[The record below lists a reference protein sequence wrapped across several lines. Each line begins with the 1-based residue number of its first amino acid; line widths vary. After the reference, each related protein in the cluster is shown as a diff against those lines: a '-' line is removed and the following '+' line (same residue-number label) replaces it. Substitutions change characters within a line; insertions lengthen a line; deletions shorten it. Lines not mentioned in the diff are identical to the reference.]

1 MAICILN
8 CRQRP
13 ENTGPMGVHMETHD
27 KFVTVAPAKL
37 NINLD
42 VSGRTIDGYH
52 PIRSIMQA
60 IEGRGLGDPVR
71 LHVLGKPGKYGNV
84 MVDCTEDTI
93 TIAACRRLEEESGK
107 SLPALITIEKSI
119 PIGVGL
125 GGGSSDAAAALRLL
139 NVAFDLGYTVEQL
152 AFMSQPIGNDVPFL
166 VYGGRAS
173 VSMAG
178 KEIGNIIR
186 LLPKNLYYVV
196 CLDSATGPFSTE
208 IMYRLLDEQRRD
220 WKTEKPLESND
231 FASLVFRLAP
241 SSRSLLEI
249 LRKEGNAV
257 ESGVTGKG
265 PAVFAGYGSYEEA
278 SAVKAA
284 VRQLAGQEV
293 RVRSARSSDAF

>member
-1 MAICILN
+1 MTIRILN

-13 ENTGPMGVHMETHD
+13 ERTGPMGVRMGTPD

-37 NINLD
+37 NITLN
-42 VSGRTIDGYH
+42 VSGRATDGYH

-60 IEGRGLGDPVR
+60 IEGRGLGDPMR
-71 LHVLGKPGKYGNV
+71 LHVLGKPGKGGNI
-84 MVDCTEDTI
+84 MVECPEDTI
-93 TIAACRRLEEESGK
+93 TIAACRRLEEESGR

-119 PIGVGL
+119 PIGAGL
-125 GGGSSDAAAALRLL
+125 GGGSSNAAAALRLL

-152 AFMSQPIGNDVPFL
+152 AFMSQSIGNDVPFL

-196 CLDSATGPFSTE
+196 CLDTATGSFSTGA
-208 IMYRLLDEQRRD
+208 MYRLLDERRKD
-220 WKTEKPLESND
+220 WKMEKSSELND
-231 FASLVFRLAP
+231 FASLAFGLAP

-249 LRKEGNAV
+249 LRHEGNAV

-284 VRQLAGQEV
+284 VRQLASQGV
-293 RVRSARSSDAF
+293 RVHTARSSDAF